1 MYRRRAGL
9 EAILHFEVP
18 GMSQAPRNA
27 KWQKDQYF
35 SCIKTRDFIKIRK
48 S

>member
-9 EAILHFEVP
+9 EAIPHFEEL

-27 KWQKDQYF
+27 KWQKDQGFY
-35 SCIKTRDFIKIRK
+35 KNKEVMMK
-48 S
+48 K

>member
-1 MYRRRAGL
+1 MYRRMAGL
-9 EAILHFEVP
+9 EAIPHFEVL
-18 GMSQAPRNA
+18 GMSQALRNA
-27 KWQKDQYF
+27 KWQKDQCL